1 MRKREGG
8 GLDGTEEEGSK
19 GGGRLSKG
27 RIRDICPFWNGAK
40 LKPAGHL
47 PTTRPSILPPV
58 ILPSCPLSSVINE
71 GSSFSRLASMALK
84 PIPRIIKNDD
94 ALLFL
99 FVRLIGRI
107 LGSKRVLF
115 VSIDT
120 LEFQSV
126 NFISIWNDFIKT
138 L

>member
-1 MRKREGG
+1 M
-8 GLDGTEEEGSK
+8 DGTEEEGSK

-27 RIRDICPFWNGAK
+27 RIRDICPFWSGAK

-84 PIPRIIKNDD
+84 PPDNKERRCTTFSLRSINRSN
-94 ALLFL
+94 
-99 FVRLIGRI
+99 IGIEASTFCFYRYA
-107 LGSKRVLF
+107 G
-115 VSIDT
+115 
-120 LEFQSV
+120 
-126 NFISIWNDFIKT
+126 ISIGFSFYFD
-138 L
+138 LE

>member
-1 MRKREGG
+1 M
-8 GLDGTEEEGSK
+8 DGTEEEGSK
-19 GGGRLSKG
+19 DGGRLSKG
-27 RIRDICPFWNGAK
+27 RIRDICPFWSGAK

-47 PTTRPSILPPV
+47 PRPSISPPV

-99 FVRLIGRI
+99 FVRLIGRRI
-107 LGSKRVLF
+107 LGSKYFLF
-115 VSIDT
+115 
-120 LEFQSV
+120 L
-126 NFISIWNDFIKT
+126 
-138 L
+138 